1 VWAVFELYFFDL
13 DGVLV
18 DYNGRIMTHGTLFF
32 FFLPMFRYANLAVRH
47 DRYNAKALV
56 NKGNCLFANGELEKA
71 KELYLESIG
80 VEADCVEAIY
90 NLGIVS
96 KKLGVLGEALQAF
109 EKLHTIVPS
118 SPEGIYQIA
127 NLHDLTGNYE
137 MACKYFRYGAIGLW
151 RND

>member
-1 VWAVFELYFFDL
+1 MGGPRLTV
-13 DGVLV
+13 
-18 DYNGRIMTHGTLFF
+18 LFF
-32 FFLPMFRYANLAVRH
+32 FLLPMFRYANLAVRH

-137 MACKYFRYGAIGLW
+137 MACKYFRYGSVCGGMSE
-151 RND
+151 RVFC